1 MDPETLAEI
10 LADVKISLYRIE
22 SMLAVVLKTITNAED
37 TEETPEKQEENV
49 EL

>member
-22 SMLAVVLKTITNAED
+22 SMLAVVLKTITNTED
-37 TEETPEKQEENV
+37 TEENLEKQEENV